1 MTNIITIR
9 EYEPKDKHDVID
21 LIRLSTP
28 DYFAAHEEKDFNRFL
43 ETERELFYVLPMD
56 GQVSSVRTSF
66 TQPIGESPMTVLW

>member
-43 ETERELFYVLPMD
+43 ETEREMFYVLQMY
-56 GQVSSVRTSF
+56 
-66 TQPIGESPMTVLW
+66 